1 MGLGFG
7 EVGILHVGGVFN
19 RVEFFVAGDSLAQAL
34 RSLELSSKDQAIV
47 ISEPLNEIVH

>member
-7 EVGILHVGGVFN
+7 EVGILHVGGVFK

-34 RSLELSSKDQAIV
+34 RSLELSNKQQPIV
-47 ISEPLNEIVH
+47 ISS